1 MRKANCAVILATQ
14 SLSDAKASGILDV
27 LTESCPTKI
36 FLPNIAARQ
45 ESQRELYTGMGLNE
59 TQLNIIAGSA
69 PKRDYYLVSPQGRR
83 RVQLALGPKALAFV
97 GASDKESLA
106 RIRELAAQHGPQGW
120 QDEWMKECG
129 ALPHTPQGA

>member
-36 FLPNIAARQ
+36 FRPNIAARQ

-69 PKRDYYLVSPQGRR
+69 PKRDYYLVSPQAR
-83 RVQLALGPKALAFV
+83 RVTYYVPTWVFPAPRGGVIHITYHTGWALALLG
-97 GASDKESLA
+97 G
-106 RIRELAAQHGPQGW
+106 
-120 QDEWMKECG
+120 
-129 ALPHTPQGA
+129 